1 MVDQTITAAF
11 VVSFCEKLED
21 GSAALYEEMAKRFPE
36 HSAAFQGYAK
46 DCAKSKL
53 TVVRTYQ
60 ETITDA
66 IEAGYSFEGLRLGDP
81 MFGLALK
88 PDMSLGEAIKV
99 AIALEDKAAAFYLD
113 VADRCQAL
121 LATIP
126 GAFRKVA
133 RTRAQRKAKLESLH
147 P

>member
-1 MVDQTITAAF
+1 MADQTITAAV

-21 GSAALYEEMAKRFPE
+21 SSAALYEEMAKRFPE
-36 HSAAFQGYAK
+36 HGAIFSGFAK

-53 TVVRTYQ
+53 AIVRTYQ

-66 IEAGYSFEGLRLGDP
+66 IEAGYSFEGLQLGEP
-81 MFGLALK
+81 TFGLALK
-88 PDMSLGEAIKV
+88 AGMSLGEAIQT
-99 AIALEDKAAAFYLD
+99 AIALEDKAVAFYLD
-113 VADRCQAL
+113 IADRSQAL

-133 RTRAQRKAKLESLH
+133 RTRAQRKAKLESIRN
-147 P
+147 